1 MIQTPFWSNNI
12 NVLYQKDSF
21 LEIFPFRQYDLVRK
35 LNAIFRLSIYY
46 AIFMILYNKD
56 YNNLYV
62 PIICGVLTYIIYYRY
77 KDTYT
82 DYIQTASMNDQLDDI
97 IKVNDLQSSCR
108 VPTKN
113 NPFMNPQLNEYSN
126 DKLPQ
131 PASCPSYNN
140 KGVQKRVED
149 LFEQGLYKDFKDVF
163 NKNNSQRQFYTVPG
177 KTVPN
182 DQGSFVQWCYGSPP
196 TCKEGNGIACTVNNN
211 SGGSPGVPAPS

>member
-1 MIQTPFWSNNI
+1 
-12 NVLYQKDSF
+12 
-21 LEIFPFRQYDLVRK
+21 
-35 LNAIFRLSIYY
+35 
-46 AIFMILYNKD
+46 MILYSKD
-56 YNNLYV
+56 YNNLYI

-82 DYIQTASMNDQLDDI
+82 DYIKTASMNDQLDDL

-108 VPTKN
+108 VPTKD
-113 NPFMNPQLNEYSN
+113 NPFMNPLLNEYSN
-126 DKLPQ
+126 DKIPQ
-131 PASCPSYNN
+131 PGSCPSYNN

-149 LFEQGLYKDFKDVF
+149 LFENGLYKDFKDVF

-182 DQGSFVQWCYGSPP
+182 DQASFVQWCYGPPP

-211 SGGSPGVPAPS
+211 SMGVGGQATHPS